1 MKNTIENVT
10 LRNIENGLDCLKRE
24 FYYNA
29 IDYWKLRLFAEVDG
43 SAEVLSDMR
52 IARGRYLQTKHALQ
66 AFGVD
71 TLEMLWQNTEVMYYR
86 DLLDA
91 VKYEDYKNDPATL
104 EKIAT
109 ACEAI
114 KKEYE

>member
-1 MKNTIENVT
+1 MENTIKNVT
-10 LRNIENGLDCLKRE
+10 LGNIENGLDYLKRE

-29 IDYWKLRLFAEVDG
+29 IDYWKLRLFAKVDG
-43 SAEVLSDMR
+43 STAVFFDMR
-52 IARGRYLQTKHALQ
+52 IARNRYLQTKHALQ
-66 AFGVD
+66 SFGVD
-71 TLEMLWQNTEVMYYR
+71 TMKLLWQNAEAMRYR

-91 VKYEDYKNDPATL
+91 VKCEDYKNDPATL